1 MKRQILCLMSFF
13 LILLFSNYNAANAKT
28 PNMLEIKNYNTANA
42 KTPNMLEIKNVAV
55 DLENGKI
62 NIHGLKFGDN
72 PIVVLDKIFLEIE
85 TSNDT
90 YIQAWL
96 PRDMIHEPKTF
107 RLIVARDFD
116 GFYYF
121 SKYFNFNNKT
131 DLLDITI
138 GADEKS
144 EPRVMESPMPLS
156 PPDQLRS
163 MKFYEKYKA
172 VSLQPIKKGTIT
184 CLCDGR
190 NDILWSGGYFIN
202 DINDSTLEY
211 LIAVMESYPTY
222 NNYIP
227 HGWTVRVANYTKT
240 DNVIVNVRIL
250 CLDTD

>member
-1 MKRQILCLMSFF
+1 MKRQVLCLVSFF
-13 LILLFSNYNAANAKT
+13 LILLFSNYNTAIAKT
-28 PNMLEIKNYNTANA
+28 PNMLEIKTYNTSNA
-42 KTPNMLEIKNVAV
+42 KTLNMLEIKSVSV

-62 NIHGLKFGDN
+62 NIQGFRFGDK
-72 PIVVLDKIFLEIE
+72 PIVALDKVLLEIE

-96 PRDMIHEPKTF
+96 PRDMIHEPRTF
-107 RLIVARDFD
+107 RLVVARDFA

-121 SKYFNFNNKT
+121 SKYFNYNTKT

-144 EPRVMESPMPLS
+144 EPRVMESSMPLS
-156 PPDQLRS
+156 PLSQLRS
-163 MKFYEKYKA
+163 MKFYKKYKA
-172 VSLQPIKKGTIT
+172 VSLQPSKIETIT
-184 CLCDGR
+184 YSCDGR
-190 NDILWSGGYFIN
+190 NDIMWSGGYFIN

-227 HGWTVRVANYTKT
+227 RGWTVRVANYTKT
-240 DNVIVNVRIL
+240 DNVTVNVRIL
-250 CLDTD
+250 CVDMD